1 MAMIVLAST
10 LGLVIDRHLI
20 RSSFDAYDQI
30 SRLALVWMTF
40 LGFFFALEEKA
51 NIHVEILD
59 VILPARLKAFRS
71 VVFGAIMLFISTL
84 LFFKGWEAVRA
95 GAAQQI
101 LGTPLSYA
109 WSFSAIPVSMGLIVV
124 FRTGLCARKAESFGP
139 ANSTSK
145 KPSTG
150 APSTFRLKITAFC
163 STSPVASAI
172 ASSVEDNSAPNVTS
186 TMPPAPL
193 IVKTFTSELCA
204 GNTLA
209 AASNPPGKLT
219 VPAACPNNP
228 ETTPDRT
235 LE

>member
-1 MAMIVLAST
+1 MKHFWTVGHWLVGLMAMIVLAST

-124 FRTGLCARKAESFGP
+124 FRIARY
-139 ANSTSK
+139 
-145 KPSTG
+145 
-150 APSTFRLKITAFC
+150 FRLLRGATESDAKEEGRPC
-163 STSPVASAI
+163 
-172 ASSVEDNSAPNVTS
+172 
-186 TMPPAPL
+186 
-193 IVKTFTSELCA
+193 
-204 GNTLA
+204 
-209 AASNPPGKLT
+209 
-219 VPAACPNNP
+219 
-228 ETTPDRT
+228 
-235 LE
+235 

>member
-1 MAMIVLAST
+1 MKHFWTVGHWFVGLMAMIVLAST

-59 VILPARLKAFRS
+59 VILPARLKPFRS

-101 LGTPLSYA
+101 LGTPFSYA

-124 FRTGLCARKAESFGP
+124 FRVTKIIRLRREVRHLPDGEGARP
-139 ANSTSK
+139 
-145 KPSTG
+145 
-150 APSTFRLKITAFC
+150 C
-163 STSPVASAI
+163 
-172 ASSVEDNSAPNVTS
+172 
-186 TMPPAPL
+186 
-193 IVKTFTSELCA
+193 
-204 GNTLA
+204 
-209 AASNPPGKLT
+209 
-219 VPAACPNNP
+219 
-228 ETTPDRT
+228 
-235 LE
+235 